1 MSLAEQGRGK
11 GRREEKN
18 ISAASSWLLAFAS
31 LWIESGAF
39 SSLHCFRRR
48 ATVNNRLDMRPLWP
62 NLAGAQGLPGSFRDP
77 TVKGGAQSGPLGEA
91 SVVASEANDSRHRA
105 AADDQLYS
113 KALSVPVGLPPLSD
127 SHVAGH
133 QQMNDKKDNP
143 PHTQRSC
150 RRPTGLFVYLKQ
162 KKNPLSTARS
172 LRRQG
177 NRVWL
182 CNRETSNPSHGNHNP
197 PTHRPR
203 R

>member
-1 MSLAEQGRGK
+1 MEEIEKDTKKDTDGCSSAEPSIHYVFGRA
-11 GRREEKN
+11 RTRERKKRKKN

-39 SSLHCFRRR
+39 SSLHCLRGR

-113 KALSVPVGLPPLSD
+113 KALSVPVGLSP
-127 SHVAGH
+127 
-133 QQMNDKKDNP
+133 
-143 PHTQRSC
+143 C
-150 RRPTGLFVYLKQ
+150 PT
-162 KKNPLSTARS
+162 
-172 LRRQG
+172 
-177 NRVWL
+177 
-182 CNRETSNPSHGNHNP
+182 
-197 PTHRPR
+197 PTLPGINK
-203 R
+203 